1 MIDTTT
7 QTLTGIRFA
16 FPRLSLALEKGGKY
30 KSLFAFEK
38 KISAEAHIAKYLK
51 SERRQEFSSGLFRK
65 YDELDGEA

>member
-1 MIDTTT
+1 
-7 QTLTGIRFA
+7 
-16 FPRLSLALEKGGKY
+16 LALEKGGKY

-38 KISAEAHIAKYLK
+38 KIAAEAHIAKYLK